1 MKNGEETQKPKKRLA
16 MKPKSPKE
24 EGGVN

>member
-24 EGGVN
+24 EGG